1 MSALLTSLKGKQ
13 LSVVMVNDPEEYFS
27 LAPLK
32 HSDVFSFGEVKTPE
46 NHFILVTKTYI
57 VFTENSRFQPDLQAK
72 LELGKNISKE
82 EYQSASESAVDI
94 YFEQETWRDSNDNKH
109 FIETVLAGFKNNST
123 DNWFKTSHQYEQ

>member
-1 MSALLTSLKGKQ
+1 MI
-13 LSVVMVNDPEEYFS
+13 
-27 LAPLK
+27 K
-32 HSDVFSFGEVKTPE
+32 HS
-46 NHFILVTKTYI
+46 LVTKTYI

-82 EYQSASESAVDI
+82 EYQSSSENTVDI

-109 FIETVLAGFKNNST
+109 FIETVLAGFNNNSA